1 MHGAAAI
8 RGSIDAIGYDCT
20 TICPGRLTLL
30 AAPAK
35 NPENA
40 RLAETIFSIDSHNKR
55 RQAQKTSMSQEANA
69 AGHPARRDLSNA
81 IRALSM
87 DAVQAANSG
96 HPGAPMG
103 MADIAEVLWNDYLK
117 HNPANP
123 RWPNRDRF
131 VLSNGH
137 GSMLLYSLLHL
148 TGYEVSIDELRNFR
162 QFSQRTAGHPEYEP
176 EMGVET
182 TTGPLGQGISNA
194 VGMALAE
201 KMLAAEFNRDDFP
214 VVDHRTWV
222 FLSDGCL
229 MEGISHEACSL
240 AGTLKLGKLTAF
252 YDDNDISIDGNV
264 SGWFT
269 DDTPARFESYG
280 WQVIRDVDGHDSAAV
295 AAAIDQATAESGRPS
310 LICCKTVIGYGAP
323 NKQGTASAHGAPLGD
338 DEVAAAREEL
348 GWNYPPFEV
357 PAPVAAA
364 WDARER
370 GAADEE
376 SWAELLGDYANAH
389 PELAKEFGRRINGEL
404 PNDWES
410 FADAAIAE
418 IDAAGEDMATRKA
431 SLIALN
437 AFAPRLPELA
447 GGSADLTGSNLT
459 KHAGSQ
465 VITGDDAS
473 GNYIYFGVREFGM
486 TAICNGMALHGGI
499 VPYSGTFLVFSD
511 YARNALRMAA
521 LMGIQQIL
529 VYTHDSIGLGEDGPT
544 HQPIEHVAS
553 LRLMPNMRVWRP
565 CDTVETAVAWR
576 DAIERRDGPTSLVLT
591 RQGVPHQPRDARQ
604 IGEITRGGYVLRDSA
619 GDPDAILIATGS
631 EVALAVAAAGRL
643 ADDGIDARVVS
654 MPCTS
659 LFESQ
664 AAEYRD
670 AVLPPGVSARVV
682 VEAGA
687 TGTWWRYVGPSGKVI
702 GIDCFGKSA
711 PADELFEHFGFSV
724 DNVVDVTKS
733 VVTA

>member
-1 MHGAAAI
+1 
-8 RGSIDAIGYDCT
+8 
-20 TICPGRLTLL
+20 
-30 AAPAK
+30 
-35 NPENA
+35 
-40 RLAETIFSIDSHNKR
+40 
-55 RQAQKTSMSQEANA
+55 MSQQANA
-69 AGHPARRDLSNA
+69 AGQPARRDLANA

-123 RWPNRDRF
+123 HWPNRDRF

-148 TGYEVSIDELRNFR
+148 TGYDVSRDELRNFR
-162 QFSQRTAGHPEYEP
+162 QFGQRTAGHPEYEP
-176 EMGVET
+176 GMGVET
-182 TTGPLGQGISNA
+182 TTGPLGQGVTNA

-201 KMLAAEFNRDDFP
+201 KMLAAEFNREGFP

-222 FLSDGCL
+222 FLGDGCL

-240 AGTLKLGKLTAF
+240 AGTLKLGKLIAF

-264 SGWFT
+264 GGWFT

-295 AAAIDQATAESGRPS
+295 AAAIGQATAEAERPT

-323 NKQGTASAHGAPLGD
+323 NKQGTAATHGAPLGE
-338 DEVAAAREEL
+338 DEVAAARETL
-348 GWNYPPFEV
+348 GWRYPPFEV
-357 PAPVAAA
+357 PAPIAAA

-370 GAADEE
+370 GASAEAA
-376 SWAELLGDYANAH
+376 WAELLGSYAAAH
-389 PELAKEFGRRINGEL
+389 PGLAKEFGRRVTGEL
-404 PNDWES
+404 PDDWAS
-410 FADAAIAE
+410 FADAAIAK
-418 IDAAGEDMATRKA
+418 IDAAAEKMATRKA
-431 SLIALN
+431 SLVALN
-437 AFAPRLPELA
+437 AFAPKLPELA

-459 KHAGSQ
+459 KHAGSK
-465 VITGDDAS
+465 VITGDDAG

-499 VPYSGTFLVFSD
+499 IPYSGTFLVFSD
-511 YARNALRMAA
+511 YARSALRMAA
-521 LMGIQQIL
+521 LMEIQQVL

-544 HQPIEHVAS
+544 HQPVEHVAS

-591 RQGVPHQPRDARQ
+591 RQGVPHQTRDAEQ
-604 IGEITRGGYVLRDSA
+604 IGNIARGGYVLRDAA
-619 GDPDAILIATGS
+619 GVPDAILIATGS
-631 EVALAVAAAGRL
+631 EVGLAMAAAGQL
-643 ADDGIDARVVS
+643 AEDGVAARVVS

-659 LFESQ
+659 LFERQ
-664 AAEYRD
+664 DAGYRN
-670 AVLPPGVSARVV
+670 AVLPPDVTARVV
-682 VEAGA
+682 IEAGA
-687 TGTWWRYVGPSGKVI
+687 TGTWWRYAGPSGEII
-702 GIDCFGKSA
+702 GIDSFGKSA
-711 PADELFEHFGFSV
+711 PACELFEHFGFSA
-724 DNVVDVTKS
+724 DNVVAATKR
-733 VVTA
+733 VIGK